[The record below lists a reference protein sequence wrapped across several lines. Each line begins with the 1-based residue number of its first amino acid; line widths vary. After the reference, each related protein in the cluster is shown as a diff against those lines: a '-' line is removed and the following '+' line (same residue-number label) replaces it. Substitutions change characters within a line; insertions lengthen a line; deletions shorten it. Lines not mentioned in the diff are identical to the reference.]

1 MKKVLVWESKH
12 DDAKFDA
19 STPELEAEAFLKMFK
34 LMDEQGDYEC
44 CPPEGEQVDLYDKAK
59 AGDAKA
65 AKKFL
70 TLRRD
75 YEYEGWH
82 LDEVR

>member
-12 DDAKFDA
+12 DSVNYDC
-19 STPELEAEAFLKMFK
+19 STPELQDQAFLKMFNEM
-34 LMDEQGDYEC
+34 LEQGDYEC
-44 CPPEGEQVDLYDKAK
+44 CPPEGEQVDLFEKAK

-65 AKKFL
+65 AAKFL
-70 TLRRD
+70 ALRKD

-82 LDEVR
+82 FSQVK